1 MVFVRSANKLQRC
14 TRRGRG
20 RRAAPISYMGGSLIA
35 KDFGGLNIAYQSSL
49 FMWHAIFGYLNAK
62 DFGGLKALSLHPH
75 LPPRALPPLAWR
87 PAACHGQG
95 ACLRPGPWLRTCL
108 RQQASR
114 AEDLR
119 A

>member
-1 MVFVRSANKLQRC
+1 MRSANKLQRC

-20 RRAAPISYMGGSLIA
+20 RRAAPISYMGGYLIA
-35 KDFGGLNIAYQSSL
+35 KDFGGL
-49 FMWHAIFGYLNAK
+49 
-62 DFGGLKALSLHPH
+62 KAHSLHPH

-119 A
+119 AYASRSSAQ